1 MKVQSSLSS
10 LNLIPY
16 HTPSS
21 PFSSHWSFLLSQK
34 VHLLLPL
41 QGLCTRWPTAWDTNS
56 YPSLRGSSP
65 DASNSVKSS
74 ILPTI
79 FISLPYHSCDLAFFL
94 WFDHLPLQQ
103 HCAGTRS
110 LTRSSFAHRYIPG
123 SGTVSARGMHSG
135 GFAVVF
141 LQGHRYAVKLMHT
154 KETLVHCRFQG
165 QSLHNRETK
174 AQLGGIFTAYS
185 CQGCFFLNTVL
196 FIRNL
201 GKLATDDYLRRHCLF
216 YFTCYNLFLFL
227 GQV

>member
-74 ILPTI
+74 ILPRI

-141 LQGHRYAVKLMHT
+141 LQGHRYAAKLTHT

-165 QSLHNRETK
+165 QSL
-174 AQLGGIFTAYS
+174 QLRGNKSTTWWHLHS
-185 CQGCFFLNTVL
+185 
-196 FIRNL
+196 
-201 GKLATDDYLRRHCLF
+201 
-216 YFTCYNLFLFL
+216 LFLPGLFFSKYSPIYNKF
-227 GQV
+227 G